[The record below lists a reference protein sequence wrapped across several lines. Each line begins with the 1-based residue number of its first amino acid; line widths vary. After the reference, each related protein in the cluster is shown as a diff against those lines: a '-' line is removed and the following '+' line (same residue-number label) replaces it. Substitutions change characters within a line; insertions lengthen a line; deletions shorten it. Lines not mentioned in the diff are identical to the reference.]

1 MKKLLTSTW
10 MTVLIGMVTYIGA
23 TALFWKTP
31 VITPAAASQGTEPEV
46 HASLNGPSWDF
57 INPEAD
63 QLLAEIKVEKKSLAK
78 KEQELND
85 LSTRLQA
92 ERAELSLVTQSVQH
106 MQTDFDQNV
115 LRIHEEET
123 ANLKKLAKVYADM
136 TAEGAA
142 AIFAELDDTS
152 VVKIMTFMKDG
163 ETAAILEALSKKG
176 QPQAKRAAN
185 LSERLRVAM
194 FRNPPAK

>member
-10 MTVLIGMVTYIGA
+10 MTMLIGVVIYIGA

-31 VITPAAASQGTEPEV
+31 AVTPAAASPSPESEP

-78 KEQELND
+78 KEQELNE

-115 LRIHEEET
+115 LRIREEET

-136 TAEGAA
+136 SADGAA
-142 AIFAELDDTS
+142 AIFAELDDSS
-152 VVKIMTFMKDG
+152 VVKIMTFMKDS

-185 LSERLRVAM
+185 LSERLRLAM
-194 FRNPPAK
+194 YRNPPAK